1 MAYVA
6 TLTRQKEQV
15 EEMQERKQ
23 IATREL
29 DAIAWSDELLARR
42 LGDS

>member
-6 TLTRQKEQV
+6 TLARQKDQV

-29 DAIAWSDELLARR
+29 DGIAWSDELLARR